1 MSKSKYTYQS
11 YDYSFL
17 DDGTNWA
24 SKWYFKFAQKVSAK
38 TIGFDLAEVRPMD
51 EPVGQLFW
59 FDSVAPTD
67 TTDDTTYEPIRDN
80 GMPGGW
86 EVRLTPPVT
95 VTETPLTDASGTYTP
110 HEEKTTETP
119 RYHHHSLYPHYTD
132 IERVRNEKNKAYWKK
147 RNFFKNIRNQRYGKK
162 I

>member
-1 MSKSKYTYQS
+1 MSKANYTYKS

-17 DDGTNWA
+17 QPKA
-24 SKWYFKFAQKVSAK
+24 SVWWSTYMSQAVQVAAQ
-38 TIGFDLAEVRPMD
+38 TIGFDMATVEPMN

-59 FDSVAPTD
+59 FDSVVPTD

-95 VTETPLTDASGTYTP
+95 VTETPLTDAAGTYTP
-110 HEEKTTETP
+110 REEKTTETP

-132 IERVRNEKNKAYWKK
+132 IERVRKEKNKAYWKK
-147 RNFFKNIRNQRYGKK
+147 CNFFKNIRNQRHGKK